1 MSWDERSEA
10 DVVARAGAGVE
21 IDEGLR
27 RYMLKV
33 YNYMTLGL
41 SVTAFVSYLFSVT
54 SLGLMFFSANGQ
66 PNMLG
71 WVAIFAPLVL
81 IFMLSSAVTSGNA
94 AKAFTLFIVYSAL
107 LGVSLTTI
115 FWAYTGLSVL
125 RVFLITAGTF
135 AATSLYGYT
144 TNRDMTKFGG
154 FLTMGLLGIIIATI
168 VNMFLRSPAVY
179 YTISIVSVFVFV
191 GLTAWDTMKIRE
203 MYEENDAENQ
213 VTSKAIYGA
222 FMLYLDFINLFL
234 TLLRFFGDR
243 RN

>member
-1 MSWDERSEA
+1 MSWEERSDA
-10 DVVARAGAGVE
+10 DVVTRAGAGGE

-154 FLTMGLLGIIIATI
+154 FLTMGLLGIIIAI
-168 VNMFLRSPAVY
+168 M
-179 YTISIVSVFVFV
+179 
-191 GLTAWDTMKIRE
+191 
-203 MYEENDAENQ
+203 
-213 VTSKAIYGA
+213 
-222 FMLYLDFINLFL
+222 
-234 TLLRFFGDR
+234 
-243 RN
+243 